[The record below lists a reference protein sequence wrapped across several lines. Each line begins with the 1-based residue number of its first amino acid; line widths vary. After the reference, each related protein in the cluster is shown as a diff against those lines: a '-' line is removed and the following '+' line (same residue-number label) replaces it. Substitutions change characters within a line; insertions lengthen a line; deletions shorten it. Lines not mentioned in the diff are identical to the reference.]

1 MGPQCGPSNTNE
13 LGLGV
18 MDRSGR
24 VIDTT
29 YDAGYLGGGLF

>member
-1 MGPQCGPSNTNE
+1 MGPQCSPSDTNE

-18 MDRSGR
+18 MDRSGL

-29 YDAGYLGGGLF
+29 YDAGYLGEFLI